1 MLHRTATPEAMEPVA
16 RQPRL
21 LRRGGRYTLR
31 VKVPQE
37 LRSIVGKR
45 EVWRSLGTGD
55 HRVALKRLRLASA
68 EVDALFADA
77 ERKAAD
83 AGSVPSDV
91 ELHHLVRRW
100 FDRNERAAALR
111 FQFPATPAERQE
123 AVANLR
129 RDEIDLIDGAED
141 ASVQET
147 AKRFLVDHGIE
158 IAGGTPASWTVVGLV
173 QRALIEHVRRSRAR
187 LQGDIDER
195 SFDKLFRTT
204 AEPVPPQT
212 AVRSDLTLG
221 ELIKRYQ
228 RDPGRSVTA
237 KTTAKYDAFFRAIEE
252 VLGKD
257 TPAQQITRAECKRFQ
272 EMLTSLPPNATKR
285 FPKLTLEQSAVKG
298 KTEGL
303 RPISASVANTY
314 LNKLSKLFAWAIDE
328 DLLEKN
334 PAKGLRIASPP
345 NSKKGRRKPFSTEQL
360 NAIFGAPLYKGCQD
374 DEDGYAEPGPNRPR
388 RGRFWVPLL
397 ALFTGMRLN
406 EICQLLVTDITI
418 DDNTDV
424 ILVSESEEDGDKRVK
439 TQAGE
444 RCIPIHPMLKQL
456 GFLEYV
462 AERRDAGDVRL
473 FSELS
478 KGSTGY
484 YSDNFQKWFSRFLA
498 KTGAKKP
505 KTSFHSFRHT
515 FRDALREA
523 DISEERVRR
532 IGGWV
537 GNGGADQLYGKGL
550 RPSTLAR
557 EIKKI
562 KFPGLGLSHL
572 YPANNATVR

>member
-1 MLHRTATPEAMEPVA
+1 MEPVA

-31 VKVPQE
+31 VKVPRE
-37 LRSIVGKR
+37 LRPILRKR

-55 HRVALKRLRLASA
+55 HRLALKRLRLASA

-77 ERKAAD
+77 GRSAAG
-83 AGSVPSDV
+83 AASAPSDV

-100 FDRNERAAALR
+100 FDGNERAAALN
-111 FQFPATPAERQE
+111 FQFLADRAERQE
-123 AVANLR
+123 AIVNLR
-129 RDEIDLIDGAED
+129 NDEFDLIDSGAED
-141 ASVQET
+141 AGVQE
-147 AKRFLVDHGIE
+147 AVRRFLADHRIE
-158 IAGGTPASWTVVGLV
+158 IASGSPPWWTTVGLV
-173 QRALIEHVRRSRAR
+173 QRALIEHVRRRRAR
-187 LQGDIDER
+187 LQGEMDGR
-195 SFDKLFRTT
+195 SFDNLFRETVKRDPSQ
-204 AEPVPPQT
+204 AAPH
-212 AVRSDLTLG
+212 SDLTLG
-221 ELIKRYQ
+221 ELIERYKS
-228 RDPGRSVTA
+228 DPGRSVTA
-237 KTTAKYDAFFRAIEE
+237 KTTAKYDAIFRAIEG
-252 VLGKD
+252 VFGKD
-257 TPAQQITRAECKRFQ
+257 TPVQQITRAQCKRFQ
-272 EMLTSLPPNATKR
+272 EMLATLPPNATKR
-285 FPKLTLEQSAVKG
+285 FPKLTFEQAAAKG
-298 KTEGL
+298 NADRLK
-303 RPISASVANTY
+303 PINAGVANTY
-314 LNKLSKLFAWAIDE
+314 LRKLAALFAWAIEE
-328 DLLEKN
+328 DFLEKN
-334 PAKGLRIASPP
+334 PAKGLRIAPSS
-345 NSKKGRRKPFSTEQL
+345 NSKKGRRKPFSIEQL
-360 NAIFGAPLYKGCQD
+360 NAIFSAPLYRGCQN

-406 EICQLLVTDITI
+406 EICQLLITDITI
-418 DDNTDV
+418 DDNIDV
-424 ILVSESEEDGDKRVK
+424 ILVGEGEEDGDKRVK
-439 TQAGE
+439 TEAGE
-444 RCIPIHPMLKQL
+444 RCIPIHPTLKHL

-473 FSELS
+473 FPELP

-498 KTGAKKP
+498 KAGAKKP